1 MRMICL
7 GMESTA
13 HTFGVG
19 IVDEHAKI
27 LANEKHTLTTVEGGL
42 IPREMADHHFRVAP
56 EVLNRALEKAGLSP
70 RELDLIAFSR
80 GPGIGQSLRVGAVAA
95 RGLALRHRKPLL
107 GVNHCVAHIEIGR
120 ALTGCKNPLMVY
132 FSGANTQIMGFES
145 GRYRVYGETL
155 DIGVGNLL
163 DGFGRAMGLG
173 FPAGPKIDEMYFHA
187 KKYVELPY
195 SVKGMDLH
203 FSGLQTA
210 AEGLVG
216 KTDATDL
223 AYSVMHTAFAMLT
236 EVTERALAHTEKKEL
251 LLGGGVAASKA
262 LRKMLGEMCGARE
275 VEMFV
280 PPVEVCVD
288 NGAMIAWQGLLEHRA
303 GARQTLAQTVIQPR
317 QRADDVEVTWLPKAP
332 GKRHK

>member
-1 MRMICL
+1 MICL
-7 GMESTA
+7 GIESTA

-19 IVDEHAKI
+19 IVDEKARI
-27 LANEKHTLTTVEGGL
+27 LANEKDSHTTVEGGL

-56 EVLNRALEKAGLSP
+56 EVVRRALAKAGLGWEDIGLVS
-70 RELDLIAFSR
+70 FSQ

-95 RGLALRHRKPLL
+95 RALAMKHGKPLI

-120 ALTGCKNPLMVY
+120 ALTGCKDPLVVY
-132 FSGANTQIMGFES
+132 FSGANTQILGFES

-163 DGFGRAMGLG
+163 DAFGRAMGLG

-187 KKYVELPY
+187 RQYLELPY

-216 KTDATDL
+216 KVDATDL

-262 LRKMLGEMCGARE
+262 LRKMLGEMCQGRG
-275 VEMFV
+275 VRMFV
-280 PPVEVCVD
+280 PETSVCVD
-288 NGAMIAWQGLLEHRA
+288 NGAMIAWLGLLAHQS
-303 GARQTLAQTVIQPR
+303 GGMRQDLAETAIRPKE
-317 QRADDVEVTWLPKAP
+317 RADDVEVTWLGNKYKGLTA
-332 GKRHK
+332 

>member
-1 MRMICL
+1 M
-7 GMESTA
+7 
-13 HTFGVG
+13 
-19 IVDEHAKI
+19 
-27 LANEKHTLTTVEGGL
+27 
-42 IPREMADHHFRVAP
+42 
-56 EVLNRALEKAGLSP
+56 
-70 RELDLIAFSR
+70 
-80 GPGIGQSLRVGAVAA
+80 
-95 RGLALRHRKPLL
+95 
-107 GVNHCVAHIEIGR
+107 
-120 ALTGCKNPLMVY
+120 
-132 FSGANTQIMGFES
+132 
-145 GRYRVYGETL
+145 
-155 DIGVGNLL
+155 
-163 DGFGRAMGLG
+163 
-173 FPAGPKIDEMYFHA
+173 
-187 KKYVELPY
+187 PY

-216 KTDATDL
+216 KAEAVDL

-251 LLGGGVAASKA
+251 LLAGGVAASKA